1 MSIIGTENYGNY
13 VLTQDMPQW
22 IKHERYEYC
31 EPFFDTISAKGHKK
45 NLNSFVQILV
55 SLFL

>member
-13 VLTQDMPQW
+13 VFTQDMPEWVKQ
-22 IKHERYEYC
+22 ERYEYC
-31 EPFFDTISAKGHKK
+31 EPFFDNLSAKNGKK
-45 NLNSFVQILV
+45 RMNSFVQILV

>member
-1 MSIIGTENYGNY
+1 MSIIGTENYGHY

-22 IKHERYEYC
+22 VKHERYEYC
-31 EPFFDTISAKGHKK
+31 EPFFDTVSGKSNKKGFH
-45 NLNSFVQILV
+45 SFVQILV